1 MSENTTTPVEDLKP
15 VRAEVY
21 KENTQIS
28 LELPVDY
35 VIRFN
40 QMLLEFIPFKDQEH
54 FTEVMQ
60 KIAEGKI
67 DDPFTYHCQTI
78 LAFLTLV
85 EGAARQQDKLHWV
98 EYNPATQEKTVVD
111 GPAKQDNVG

>member
-1 MSENTTTPVEDLKP
+1 MSEETVKTEDLKP

-35 VIRFN
+35 VVRFN

-54 FTEVMQ
+54 FTEVMK
-60 KIAEGKI
+60 KISEGTI
-67 DDPFTYHCQTI
+67 DDAFTYHCQTI

-85 EGAARQQDKLHWV
+85 ETAARAQEKLHWI
-98 EYNPATQEKTVVD
+98 EYDPATQTKTPVD
-111 GPAKQDNVG
+111 GPLKQDNVG